1 MDKAASADQ
10 DGNLSQVWR
19 DEGMKTSWRVMGVLA
34 AGLLPLAACG
44 TSEEMGTP
52 AAEPVEEAPNLAVSE
67 PVSQAEAM
75 QANELVGQGEAIA
88 ETLCAGCHAIG
99 LTGESQH
106 AQAMPFREISWHY
119 PVEVLAEPF
128 GEGIMVGHP
137 EMPQW
142 QFEPEQIDALLA
154 YLETVQVPE
163 EG

>member
-1 MDKAASADQ
+1 
-10 DGNLSQVWR
+10 
-19 DEGMKTSWRVMGVLA
+19 MKTSWRTLIVMV
-34 AGLLPLAACG
+34 AGLLPVAACG

-67 PVSQAEAM
+67 PAGEVESM
-75 QANELVGQGEAIA
+75 PANELVGQGEAIA

-99 LTGESQH
+99 LTGESPH

-119 PVEVLAEPF
+119 PVEALAEPF
-128 GEGIMVGHP
+128 GEGIMVAHP

-142 QFEPEQIDALLA
+142 QFEPQQIDALLA

>member
-1 MDKAASADQ
+1 M
-10 DGNLSQVWR
+10 
-19 DEGMKTSWRVMGVLA
+19 
-34 AGLLPLAACG
+34 
-44 TSEEMGTP
+44 
-52 AAEPVEEAPNLAVSE
+52 
-67 PVSQAEAM
+67 
-75 QANELVGQGEAIA
+75 GQGEAIA